1 MKPKTIILTIL
12 IVLVL
17 IIVVQNSHAVKV
29 NLLFW
34 SFYMSQI
41 ILLPLTLLVGFI
53 VGFIVGKLTGRSQS
67 KAKTS

>member
-29 NLLFW
+29 NLFFW